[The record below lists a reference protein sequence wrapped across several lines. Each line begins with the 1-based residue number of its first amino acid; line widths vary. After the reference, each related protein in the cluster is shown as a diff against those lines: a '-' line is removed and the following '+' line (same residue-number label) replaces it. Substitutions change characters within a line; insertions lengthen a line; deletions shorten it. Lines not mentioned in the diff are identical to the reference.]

1 MLGKWDRWYAG
12 LSEPTAYG
20 STVTYEMGAKF
31 LDGLDVE
38 DWGCGKGW
46 MRTLIPPDRYRGI
59 DGSHSPFA
67 DQIVDLAEYRS
78 ETPGL
83 FMRHVLEHNY
93 GWRRILENAV
103 ASFTER
109 MCLVI
114 FTPFGDVTR
123 EIAFADDLGVP
134 DISFRLPDL
143 LTAMLHDSKIS
154 WTSEDVESATQY
166 GSEAVFYLTKEMR
179 R

>member
-31 LDGLDVE
+31 LDGLSVE

-46 MRTLIPPDRYRGI
+46 MRTLIPPERYRGI

-67 DQIVDLAEYRS
+67 DQIADLTEYRS
-78 ETPGL
+78 QTPGL

-93 GWRRILENAV
+93 SWRRVLENAV

-109 MCLVI
+109 MVLVI
-114 FTPFGDVTR
+114 FTPFGDITR
-123 EIAFADDLGVP
+123 EIAYADDPGVP
-134 DISFRLPDL
+134 DISFRLRDL
-143 LTAMLHDSKIS
+143 AVIFADFEIS
-154 WTSEDVESATQY
+154 WTSETIPSDTQY
-166 GSEAVFYLTKEMR
+166 ETETVFYLR
-179 R
+179 RDL